1 MFLLK
6 NSLGAGAVLIAYWLG
21 RGVGGWGGGVLF
33 GFVAL
38 CALTFAL
45 DRWDT
50 RLRLAAEGRAWA
62 RDIVLSTFGLAAVLI
77 IAFFG
82 WGK

>member
-6 NSLGAGAVLIAYWLG
+6 TSLGAGAVLIAYWLG
-21 RGVGGWGGGVLF
+21 SGVGGWGGGLLF
-33 GFVAL
+33 GFLAL
-38 CALTFAL
+38 GALTFAL

-50 RLRLAAEGRAWA
+50 RIRLAAEGHAWA
-62 RDIVLSTFGLAAVLI
+62 RDIVLSAFGLAAVLI

>member
-6 NSLGAGAVLIAYWLG
+6 NSLGVGAVLIAYWLG
-21 RGVGGWGGGVLF
+21 RGVGGWGGGLLF
-33 GFVAL
+33 GFLAL

-50 RLRLAAEGRAWA
+50 RLRLAAEGRVWA
-62 RDIVLSTFGLAAVLI
+62 RDIVLSAFGLAAVLI